1 VDKPTQPFPPNKFS
15 LEYSLL
21 SGATEEHVI
30 YWYRERINED
40 YDEESYAEMCEDEE
54 YTAPK
59 KSIGQLTLADIIHL
73 VPKGIDYSKVK
84 LVTSWPR
91 MMDWIDYKY
100 IYSVPVDKAAKK
112 AEYNKA
118 MKSFEIAEAKYNKEM
133 VKYEAYCKQV
143 EIDTLEKR
151 LASLKND

>member
-1 VDKPTQPFPPNKFS
+1 MSSTGIENVSMKITMKRVTPKCVRMRNIQ
-15 LEYSLL
+15 
-21 SGATEEHVI
+21 HQ
-30 YWYRERINED
+30 
-40 YDEESYAEMCEDEE
+40 
-54 YTAPK
+54 K